1 LAPSNRKRKK
11 GLKKAEPSAGAA
23 ARRIYAF
30 TAFRIVTDTGGVI
43 ITPNLTVYG
52 GYSVANPAPT
62 PLELECSDPV
72 RPCLIDNALV
82 GDPNLKQVVLH
93 TLEAGLR
100 GLFDIAIIRPLGGA
114 SVAA

>member
-43 ITPNLTVYG
+43 HLDIKKWIAC
-52 GYSVANPAPT
+52 SRSFAPT
-62 PLELECSDPV
+62 MAAALGHRAELTAVTRAATRFQE
-72 RPCLIDNALV
+72 
-82 GDPNLKQVVLH
+82 
-93 TLEAGLR
+93 
-100 GLFDIAIIRPLGGA
+100 
-114 SVAA
+114 VAASLLPASG

>member
-43 ITPNLTVYG
+43 HLDIKKWIAC
-52 GYSVANPAPT
+52 SRSFAPT
-62 PLELECSDPV
+62 ALGHRAELTAVTRAATRVQE
-72 RPCLIDNALV
+72 
-82 GDPNLKQVVLH
+82 
-93 TLEAGLR
+93 
-100 GLFDIAIIRPLGGA
+100 
-114 SVAA
+114 VAASLLPASG